1 MPHFTDSA
9 GSPKSV
15 ASVQGEADQ
24 SIINLRARVIGQ
36 TVSLYGFDLDTP
48 DPLVRHMG
56 KLLKDSVSN
65 FLTKWFGLRV
75 IPFGQNANIIIA
87 NEAAPTATSNLA
99 YQFTTKQKGPT
110 VLVLCSHS
118 SRFDRTVPPN
128 TSTRSIGFVAKPV
141 GPLKLA
147 RALVQCLDGIPPVVT
162 PGIGEPQPASERTD
176 LSSVFE
182 GLSPMPNAGEM
193 LDNSRMS
200 ADSNNARKAIESPT
214 PGVPSEK
221 YAEYPFPIEA
231 PVSTTQR
238 TAVASGHDISSS
250 GLLREVGAGPV
261 SSAGLPIIL
270 APPSASKPRLLLVDD
285 NIINLTLLR
294 TYMHKRQYDIVDEA
308 ENGLDAVNKFN
319 ERTDGYDIIFMDISM
334 PILDGF
340 GASRQIRAIEESRRN
355 TAVEDAGMKKGDQ
368 PSALIIALTGL
379 ASIQDQSEALS
390 SGIDL
395 YLTKPVS
402 FREVGR
408 MLDNWEANR

>member
-1 MPHFTDSA
+1 MPHFADSA

-15 ASVQGEADQ
+15 ASVSRESDQ

-48 DPLVRHMG
+48 DPLVRHVG
-56 KLLKDSVSN
+56 KLLKDSVAN

-87 NEAAPTATSNLA
+87 NEAAPTATSKLA
-99 YQFTTKQKGPT
+99 YQFTTKQKGPS

-118 SRFDRTVPPN
+118 SLFDRTVPPN

-162 PGIGEPQPASERTD
+162 PNIVEPQPSEETN

-200 ADSNNARKAIESPT
+200 ADSNNARKAIESPN

-221 YAEYPFPIEA
+221 CAEYPFPIEA
-231 PVSTTQR
+231 PVSMTNR
-238 TAVASGHDISSS
+238 TSVASVHDISSS
-250 GLLREVGAGPV
+250 GQLREMGADPV
-261 SSAGLPIIL
+261 SSAGLSVNRT
-270 APPSASKPRLLLVDD
+270 PSAASKPRLLLVDD

-294 TYMHKRQYDIVDEA
+294 TYMHKRQYDIVEEA
-308 ENGLDAVNKFN
+308 ENGLEAVNKFN
-319 ERTDGYDIIFMDISM
+319 ERTNGYDIIFMDISM

-355 TAVEDAGMKKGDQ
+355 TAAENAGMKKDDQ
-368 PSALIIALTGL
+368 HSALIIALTGL

-395 YLTKPVS
+395 FLTKPVS
-402 FREVGR
+402 FREVGK